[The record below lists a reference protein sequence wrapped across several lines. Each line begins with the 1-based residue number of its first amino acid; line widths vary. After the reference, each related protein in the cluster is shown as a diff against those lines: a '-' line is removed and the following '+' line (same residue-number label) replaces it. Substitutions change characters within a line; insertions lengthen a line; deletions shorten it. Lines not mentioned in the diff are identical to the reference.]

1 LSALLL
7 CRSAVKKTVSSHD
20 IVVTNINIVEG
31 SICHTDRSEKTEE
44 GVEIDSKPGV
54 ANSNKD

>member
-20 IVVTNINIVEG
+20 VVVTNLKIVEG
-31 SICHTDRSEKTEE
+31 SVCHTDRSEQTEE
-44 GVEIDSKPGV
+44 GGEIDFEPRCG
-54 ANSNKD
+54 